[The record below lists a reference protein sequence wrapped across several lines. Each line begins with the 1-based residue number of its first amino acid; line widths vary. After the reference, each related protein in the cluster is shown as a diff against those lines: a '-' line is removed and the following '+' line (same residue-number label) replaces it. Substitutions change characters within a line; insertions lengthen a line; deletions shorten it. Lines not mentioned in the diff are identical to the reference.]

1 MAFNRGIAQYQQVGA
16 SKAAYADPWEL
27 TRMLFDGALERIA
40 QARGA
45 IEHRDIVRKGERIGK
60 AIAIIDGLRGSL
72 DFEAGGE
79 LAQNLDGLYDYVQR
93 RLVTANARSDLEA
106 LDEAGA
112 LIREIRSGWDAI
124 PAEDRDA
131 HRQGTQASAGGTV

>member
-45 IEHRDIVRKGERIGK
+45 IEQRDIVRKGERIGK

-72 DFEAGGE
+72 DFETGGE
-79 LAQNLDGLYDYVQR
+79 LAANLDGLYDYVQR
-93 RLVTANARSDLEA
+93 RLVTANARSDVAA
-106 LDEAGA
+106 LDEAAA
-112 LIREIRSGWDAI
+112 LVREISDGWDAI
-124 PAEDRDA
+124 PAEARDA
-131 HRQGTQASAGGTV
+131 RRQGNHASAGGAL

>member
-60 AIAIIDGLRGSL
+60 AIAIVDGLRGSL
-72 DFEAGGE
+72 DFETGGE
-79 LAQNLDGLYDYVQR
+79 LAANLDGLYDYVQR
-93 RLVTANARSDLEA
+93 RLVTANARSDVAA
-106 LDEAGA
+106 LDEAAA
-112 LIREIRSGWDAI
+112 LVREIRDGWDAI
-124 PAEDRDA
+124 PAEERDA
-131 HRQGTQASAGGTV
+131 HRQRTQASAGGAL